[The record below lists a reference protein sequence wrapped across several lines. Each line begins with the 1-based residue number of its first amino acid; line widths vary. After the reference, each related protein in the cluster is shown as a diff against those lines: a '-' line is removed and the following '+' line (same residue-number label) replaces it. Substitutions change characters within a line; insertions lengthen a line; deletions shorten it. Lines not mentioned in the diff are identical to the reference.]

1 MYFFTHLFIARIL
14 YKNFKDE
21 TALNKWA
28 FAFGNVKPDLP
39 PDCFRERHTLDKTLF
54 TVYDRAVQLSDLSLS
69 KKEFS
74 IKMGEV
80 CHFICDFFC
89 HYHLNETLHKR
100 ILPHLIYE
108 LLLHA
113 KIYVLRFTRKSALL
127 PFDHPPAENITSIIF
142 ELRREY
148 LRSRRDMK
156 KDIRYAITASTSV
169 FQSIIRFSGC
179 RQNTTPAFDDSAV
192 FAAKGGSYEGSVI
205 C

>member
-28 FAFGNVKPDLP
+28 FAYGNVKPDLP
-39 PDCFRERHTLDKTLF
+39 PGCFRERHTLDKTLF
-54 TVYDRAVQLSDLSLS
+54 AVYDRAVQLSDSPLS

-108 LLLHA
+108 LLLHV
-113 KIYVLRFTRKSALL
+113 KIHVLRFTRKSLLL

-148 LRSRRDMK
+148 LKGKKDMK

-169 FQSIIRFSGC
+169 FQSIVWFSGC
-179 RQNTTPAFDDSAV
+179 RQDTSWTFKDSAV
-192 FAAKGGSYEGSVI
+192 FAGKGGRYEGSVI